1 MASTSSYSSTPLRSR
16 IPTST
21 SNSSLQDDPYS
32 NQDLSQSQTQPLLS
46 NRAASLNSASSGLA
60 KQKGGKHG
68 GVSNTSPSLL
78 PPAEKALLVGIILL
92 AGVVRFWK
100 IGQPSS
106 VV

>member
-16 IPTST
+16 VPTST

-32 NQDLSQSQTQPLLS
+32 QSPSQAQSQPLLS
-46 NRAASLNSASSGLA
+46 NRTTSLNTSSGLA

-68 GVSNTSPSLL
+68 GVSNTSPALL
-78 PPAEKALLVGIILL
+78 PPAEKALLVLIALL
-92 AGVVRFWK
+92 AAVVRFWK